1 MINWLQKHK
10 FTAHLTVFMLMML
23 ASAGLYMA
31 ANSDQTNLI
40 WALLGLFF
48 LANLVAMAV
57 R

>member
-1 MINWLQKHK
+1 MTNWLQKHK
-10 FTAHLTVFMLMML
+10 FTAHLTAFMLMML

-31 ANSDQTNLI
+31 TNTDRTSLI

-48 LANLVAMAV
+48 LANLAAMAI